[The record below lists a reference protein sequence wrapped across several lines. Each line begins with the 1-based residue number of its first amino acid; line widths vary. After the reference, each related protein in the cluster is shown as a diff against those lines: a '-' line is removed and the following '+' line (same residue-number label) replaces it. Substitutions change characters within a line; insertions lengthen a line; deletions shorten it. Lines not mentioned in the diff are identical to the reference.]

1 MFHKLV
7 YSCAVFVVLSAFS
20 DGAKA
25 ACSVPNTLTNGTTA
39 DATAVYGNFISLAG
53 CAAPLASPSFTGTVS
68 MSGPLSVNAGTT
80 SSYVSIQG
88 GTQESFLNL
97 LNSALASGNRVWRLG
112 IRSTTGTGGS
122 FVVDQLNDA
131 GTSITGTPLAINS
144 TGNISLGGGHIFGQ
158 ASGGALLF
166 LGTGTTDSV
175 VLDGGI
181 NGFYPNVDNAW
192 SNGYST
198 RRWTTV
204 FATNGTIQTSDARL
218 KKDIANLK
226 AADGLPAVL
235 KLRPVTFHWKEPSAD
250 RTIHYG
256 FVAQEVQT
264 ILPNVVDIG
273 NDSHHMLGM
282 NYSSFIPSIV
292 KAVQELNQKVERNR
306 NAERRDAS
314 IASMKLRL
322 SNQQLQLSELGKKYE
337 AELLELGLLRGE
349 LKRLQRK
356 LIIQTA
362 QR

>member
-1 MFHKLV
+1 MFRKLAC
-7 YSCAVFVVLSAFS
+7 SCAVFVVLSAFS

-25 ACSVPNTLTNGTTA
+25 ACSVPNILTNGTTA
-39 DATAVYGNFISLAG
+39 DATAVYGNFTSLAG
-53 CAAPLASPSFTGTVS
+53 CAAPLANPSFTGNVS
-68 MSGPLSVNAGTT
+68 V
-80 SSYVSIQG
+80 
-88 GTQESFLNL
+88 
-97 LNSALASGNRVWRLG
+97 
-112 IRSTTGTGGS
+112 
-122 FVVDQLNDA
+122 
-131 GTSITGTPLAINS
+131 
-144 TGNISLGGGHIFGQ
+144 GGGHIYGQ
-158 ASGGALLF
+158 GSGGALLL

-175 VLDGGI
+175 VLDGGV
-181 NGFYPNVDNAW
+181 NAFYPNVDNAW

-218 KKDIANLK
+218 KRDIANLK

-264 ILPNVVDIG
+264 ILPDVVDIG
-273 NDSHHMLGM
+273 NDSRHTLGM
-282 NYSSFIPSIV
+282 NYSSIIPSIV

-306 NAERRDAS
+306 NDERRDAS
-314 IASMKLRL
+314 VASMKLRL

-337 AELLELGLLRGE
+337 AELLELGSLRGE

-356 LIIQTA
+356 VEMQTA
-362 QR
+362 QN

>member
-1 MFHKLV
+1 MRSIATMWLGVAEGETMFHKLAC
-7 YSCAVFVVLSAFS
+7 SCAAVVMLSVLSG
-20 DGAKA
+20 GAKA
-25 ACSVPNTLTNGTTA
+25 ACSVPNPLTNGTTA
-39 DATAVYGNFISLAG
+39 DAFAVMGNFTSLAG
-53 CAAPLASPSFTGTVS
+53 CAAPLASPSFTGNVS
-68 MSGPLSVNAGTT
+68 V
-80 SSYVSIQG
+80 
-88 GTQESFLNL
+88 
-97 LNSALASGNRVWRLG
+97 
-112 IRSTTGTGGS
+112 
-122 FVVDQLNDA
+122 
-131 GTSITGTPLAINS
+131 
-144 TGNISLGGGHIFGQ
+144 GGGHIYGQ
-158 ASGGALLF
+158 ASGGYLLW

-175 VLDGGI
+175 VLDGGV
-181 NGFYPNVDNAW
+181 NAFYPNVDNAW

-218 KKDIANLK
+218 KRDIANLK

-250 RTIHYG
+250 PTIHYG

-273 NDSHHMLGM
+273 NDSRHTLGM
-282 NYSSFIPSIV
+282 NYSSIIPSIV

-306 NAERRDAS
+306 NAERRDVS

-337 AELLELGLLRGE
+337 AELLELGSLRGE

-356 LIIQTA
+356 VEMQTA
-362 QR
+362 QN